1 MEPCFPVQHLYPC
14 HPSPPSAVS
23 SSPRPVRS
31 LNRFSVPRTVP
42 PGVQVSWTYSALG
55 FTFSGSHPD
64 QDNNT
69 TALVL
74 DKPNCV
80 IATYLFL
87 EQVKIRCVIGVWIT
101 GRSLYM
107 RKIMNAPKDFVDDFL
122 DGLLKAY
129 PLDFRSVPGF
139 ARAITRVEPNGGDSK
154 VAIVTGGGSGHLP
167 LFLGYVGQGLC
178 SAVAVGNTFSSP
190 SAETILAATKASE
203 SGKGVL
209 YLYGNYSGDCINF
222 DDAADMASEE
232 GIEIATV
239 RAADDVAS
247 APPVA
252 SGNRRAVAGLTL
264 AYKCT
269 GAAAAA
275 GYTLSQT
282 AAVAARSLANTRT
295 MGVGL
300 SPTIIPEAG
309 RPTFQLSED
318 EMELG
323 IGIHG
328 EPGVRREQSVTR
340 IRSPM
345 CSSTRSR

>member
-1 MEPCFPVQHLYPC
+1 
-14 HPSPPSAVS
+14 
-23 SSPRPVRS
+23 
-31 LNRFSVPRTVP
+31 
-42 PGVQVSWTYSALG
+42 
-55 FTFSGSHPD
+55 
-64 QDNNT
+64 
-69 TALVL
+69 
-74 DKPNCV
+74 
-80 IATYLFL
+80 
-87 EQVKIRCVIGVWIT
+87 
-101 GRSLYM
+101 M

-129 PLDFRSVPGF
+129 PLDFRSAPGF
-139 ARAITRVEPNGGDSK
+139 TRAITRVEPNGGDSK

-222 DDAADMASEE
+222 DDAADMASDE
-232 GIEIATV
+232 GIELATV

-252 SGNRRAVAGLTL
+252 SGNRRGVAGLTL

-275 GYTLSQT
+275 GYTLSET

-328 EPGVRREQSVTR
+328 EPGVRREQMGNANQITDVLLDAILAELELTASSRVVVLVNSLGATPEEELYIVYGRVADRLATDGVTVHR
-340 IRSPM
+340 ALVGRYATSLEMAGCSISIMILDDELASLLGAPSYSPLL
-345 CSSTRSR
+345 RLF

>member
-1 MEPCFPVQHLYPC
+1 
-14 HPSPPSAVS
+14 
-23 SSPRPVRS
+23 
-31 LNRFSVPRTVP
+31 
-42 PGVQVSWTYSALG
+42 
-55 FTFSGSHPD
+55 
-64 QDNNT
+64 
-69 TALVL
+69 
-74 DKPNCV
+74 
-80 IATYLFL
+80 
-87 EQVKIRCVIGVWIT
+87 
-101 GRSLYM
+101 M

-328 EPGVRREQSVTR
+328 EPGVRREQMGDANQITDVLIDAILAELELTA
-340 IRSPM
+340 
-345 CSSTRSR
+345 SSRVVVLVNSLGATPEEELYIVYGRVRGPASDRRRHCPPRACR

>member
-1 MEPCFPVQHLYPC
+1 
-14 HPSPPSAVS
+14 
-23 SSPRPVRS
+23 
-31 LNRFSVPRTVP
+31 
-42 PGVQVSWTYSALG
+42 
-55 FTFSGSHPD
+55 
-64 QDNNT
+64 
-69 TALVL
+69 
-74 DKPNCV
+74 
-80 IATYLFL
+80 
-87 EQVKIRCVIGVWIT
+87 
-101 GRSLYM
+101 M

-328 EPGVRREQSVTR
+328 EPGVRREQMGDANQITDVLIDAILAELELTASSRVVVLVNSLGATPEEELYIVYGRVADRLATDGVTVHR
-340 IRSPM
+340 ALVGRYATSLEMAGCSISIMILDDELASLLEAPSYSPLL
-345 CSSTRSR
+345 RLF

>member
-1 MEPCFPVQHLYPC
+1 
-14 HPSPPSAVS
+14 
-23 SSPRPVRS
+23 
-31 LNRFSVPRTVP
+31 
-42 PGVQVSWTYSALG
+42 
-55 FTFSGSHPD
+55 
-64 QDNNT
+64 
-69 TALVL
+69 
-74 DKPNCV
+74 
-80 IATYLFL
+80 
-87 EQVKIRCVIGVWIT
+87 
-101 GRSLYM
+101 M
-107 RKIMNAPKDFVDDFL
+107 RKIMNAPKDFVDEFL

-129 PLDFRSVPGF
+129 PRDFRSSPGF
-139 ARAITRVEPNGGDSK
+139 PRAITRVEPPGADSK

-190 SAETILAATKASE
+190 SAETIFAATKAAE
-203 SGKGVL
+203 SGKGAL
-209 YLYGNYSGDCINF
+209 FLYGNYSGDCINF
-222 DDAADMASEE
+222 DDAADMASDE
-232 GIEIATV
+232 GIEIVTV

-247 APPVA
+247 APPLA
-252 SGNRRAVAGLTL
+252 SGRRRGVAGLTL

-275 GYTLSQT
+275 GYSLSEV

-309 RPTFQLSED
+309 RPTFQLAEG

-328 EPGVRREQSVTR
+328 EPGVRREQMGDANQITDVLIDAILAELELTTASQVAVLVNSLGATPEEELYIVYRRVADRLATGGVTIQR
-340 IRSPM
+340 ALVGRYATSLEMAGCSISIMILDDELASLLDAPSYSPLL
-345 CSSTRSR
+345 RHF